1 MRFLSIERRKVVKM
15 THLTPSQ
22 YQFVKINMPKIVF
35 IAFFLAS
42 QMCAVTAI
50 AQTQQN
56 RKLPDVVINMLRA
69 AQIPED
75 ALAIQVVRLSDG
87 AIVAAHNTDA
97 GMQPASTIK
106 LLTTLVSLERLGPTY
121 RGRTEMVTSG
131 RIIGDALVGD
141 VALRGL
147 GDADLDW
154 RALQTMLRTLRSQGI
169 REIRG
174 DLVIDR
180 ELFQPSRPDI
190 GAPQFDDE
198 PEFRYNVIPDAL
210 LLNMNLHDV
219 SFRSGADSLAVEMSP
234 TLDGVSVVNK
244 MTLINAACNKWED
257 GWKSPTVERSA
268 DGNIRITLNGTFPKN
283 CVASTEL
290 NLLDRR
296 EYAERLFRALWREM
310 GGTFSG
316 AVREAATDSAGMRVL
331 AQHRSRPLAEVIR
344 DINKSSDNTLARLLY
359 LTLGTLPTTENN
371 FTTQA
376 RADQEVRAWLK
387 RHAINDNG
395 LVLENGSGLSRTE
408 CISPSQMI
416 ALLTIGARSNWAP
429 EFMASLPIAALDGTL
444 RRRLRESPAAQRAR
458 LKTGTLKNVVA
469 VAGYVHDGTNELCAT
484 VAFINHPLAVSSVA
498 QPILDAL
505 TDWITRSKTESAWAL
520 PLSAYAGG

>member
-1 MRFLSIERRKVVKM
+1 LPLILKRFAIQFKSIGIE
-15 THLTPSQ
+15 
-22 YQFVKINMPKIVF
+22 YKIHMSKIF
-35 IAFFLAS
+35 ATIFSSLILFGAGICS
-42 QMCAVTAI
+42 
-50 AQTQQN
+50 AQTQQA
-56 RKLPDVVINMLRA
+56 RKLPDAVINMLRA

-75 ALAIQVVRLSDG
+75 AFATEVVRLSDG
-87 AIVAAHNTDA
+87 AIVAAHNDA
-97 GMQPASTIK
+97 ASMQPASTIK
-106 LLTTLVSLERLGPTY
+106 LLTTLVGLERLGPTY
-121 RGRTEMVTSG
+121 RGRTELVTSG
-131 RIIGDALVGD
+131 SVVNDALDGNLG
-141 VALRGL
+141 LRGL
-147 GDADLDW
+147 ADADLDW

-169 REIRG
+169 RDIRG

-219 SFRSGADSLAVEMSP
+219 SFRSDATSLAVEMSP
-234 TLDGVSVVNK
+234 QLDGVSVVNK
-244 MTLINAACNKWED
+244 MTLIEATCNKWED
-257 GWKSPTVERSA
+257 GWKSPTVDRSA
-268 DGNIRITLNGTFPKN
+268 DNNIRITLNGTFPKN

-316 AVREAATDSAGMRVL
+316 AVREAAVGSAGTRVL
-331 AQHRSRPLAEVIR
+331 ATHRSRPLAEVIR

-359 LTLGTLPTTENN
+359 LTLGTLGTSPTTENN
-371 FTTQA
+371 LLTSK

-387 RHAINDNG
+387 LHAINDNG
-395 LVLENGSGLSRTE
+395 LILENGSGLSRSERIT
-408 CISPSQMI
+408 PSQMI
-416 ALLTIGARSNWAP
+416 ALLTVGVRSNWAP
-429 EFMASLPIAALDGTL
+429 EFMASLPIAALDGTM

-469 VAGYVHDGTNELCAT
+469 VAGYVPDGTNELCVA
-484 VAFINHPLAVSSVA
+484 VAFINHPLATSSVA

-505 TDWITRSKTESAWAL
+505 INWISQSQTESAWAL

>member
-1 MRFLSIERRKVVKM
+1 MPLMLKGIDNSRWISGRIQNSLIK
-15 THLTPSQ
+15 THMHKF
-22 YQFVKINMPKIVF
+22 FVTTFVSLILLGAGIC
-35 IAFFLAS
+35 S
-42 QMCAVTAI
+42 
-50 AQTQQN
+50 AQTQQH
-56 RKLPDVVINMLRA
+56 RKLPDVVISMLRA

-75 ALAIQVVRLSDG
+75 ALAAKVVRLPDG
-87 AIVAAHNTDA
+87 AIVAAHNDA
-97 GMQPASTIK
+97 ASMQPASTIK
-106 LLTTLVSLERLGPTY
+106 LLTTLVGLERLGPTY
-121 RGRTEMVTSG
+121 RGRSELVTSESVVN
-131 RIIGDALVGD
+131 DALEGNLG
-141 VALRGL
+141 LRGL

-169 REIRG
+169 RDIRG

-180 ELFQPSRPDI
+180 ELFQPPRPDI

-210 LLNMNLHDV
+210 LLNMNLHNV
-219 SFRSGADSLAVEMSP
+219 SFRSNADSLTIEMTP
-234 TLDGVSVVNK
+234 QLDGVSVVNK
-244 MTLINAACNKWED
+244 MMLIDAACNKWED
-257 GWKSPTVERSA
+257 GWKSPTVDRSA
-268 DGNIRITLNGTFPKN
+268 DSNIRITLNGTFPKN

-316 AVREAATDSAGMRVL
+316 AVREAAVGSAGTRIL
-331 AQHRSRPLAEVIR
+331 ASHHSRPLAEVIR

-359 LTLGTLPTTENN
+359 LTLGTLSTTENTLL
-371 FTTQA
+371 TTA

-387 RHAINDNG
+387 RHAINDHG
-395 LVLENGSGLSRTE
+395 LALENGSGLSRAE
-408 CISPSQMI
+408 RISPSQMI
-416 ALLTIGARSNWAP
+416 ALLTVGVRSNWAP
-429 EFMASLPIAALDGTL
+429 EFMASLPIAALDGTM

-469 VAGYVHDGTNELCAT
+469 VAGYVPDGTNELCVA
-484 VAFINHPLAVSSVA
+484 VAFINHPLATSSVA
-498 QPILDAL
+498 QPILDVL
-505 TDWITRSKTESAWAL
+505 MNWVSQSQTESAWAL